1 MIRRAQRDFDFS
13 VVIPAYNEEKLLP
26 FTLAHLNSR
35 LDQLNEYHG
44 EIIVVDNASTDQTIE
59 IALEKGAKVIKESE
73 RSIARTRNKGAGEA
87 QGAIL
92 IFIDADTIVPLE
104 VLREA
109 LDLMRNPLYGGGG
122 ATVKFDQ
129 NQGRFISG
137 VLVPE
142 FWNLISRFFKLA
154 AGSFIYCRAEDFEKI
169 GGFSEKLYAG
179 EEIQFIISLKRI
191 LRRSRKRFVILH
203 RNPVITSSRKLV
215 WYGDLKIFSTLFLLL
230 LFPFAIRFKR
240 FCNFWY
246 QRP

>member
-1 MIRRAQRDFDFS
+1 MIHRAQREFDFS
-13 VVIPAYNEEKLLP
+13 VVIPAYNEEELLP
-26 FTLAHLNSR
+26 STLDHLNIC
-35 LDQLNEYHG
+35 LDQLNEYKG
-44 EIIVVDNASTDQTIE
+44 EIIVVDNASTDHTVE
-59 IALEKGAKVIKESE
+59 VALEKGAEVTKESE
-73 RSIARTRNKGAGEA
+73 RSIAKTRNKGAKEA
-87 QGAIL
+87 KGAIL
-92 IFIDADTIVPLE
+92 FFIDADTIVPLE

-109 LDLMRNPLYGGGG
+109 LELMKNPLYGGGG

-129 NQGRFISG
+129 NQGRFIAG

-142 FWNLISRFFKLA
+142 FWNLISRLFKLA

-179 EEIQFIISLKRI
+179 EEIQFSISLKKI
-191 LRRSRKRFVILH
+191 LRHTRKRFVILH
-203 RNPVITSSRKLV
+203 RSPVITSSRKLV
-215 WYGDLKIFSTLFLLL
+215 WYGNLKIFYTIFLLL

>member
-1 MIRRAQRDFDFS
+1 MILRAQGGFDFS

-26 FTLAHLNSR
+26 LTLAHLNTC
-35 LDQLNEYHG
+35 LNQLNEYKG
-44 EIIVVDNASTDQTIE
+44 EIIVVDNASTDQTTA
-59 IALEKGAKVIKESE
+59 IALKKRAKVIKEPK
-73 RSIARTRNKGAGEA
+73 RSIARTRNKGAEEA

-109 LDLMRNPLYGGGG
+109 LDLMKNPLYGGGG
-122 ATVKFDQ
+122 STVKFDQ

-142 FWNLISRFFKLA
+142 FWNLISRLFKLA

-191 LRRSRKRFVILH
+191 LRRTRKRFVIFH

-215 WYGDLKIFSTLFLLL
+215 WYGDLKIFSIIFLFL

-246 QRP
+246 RRP